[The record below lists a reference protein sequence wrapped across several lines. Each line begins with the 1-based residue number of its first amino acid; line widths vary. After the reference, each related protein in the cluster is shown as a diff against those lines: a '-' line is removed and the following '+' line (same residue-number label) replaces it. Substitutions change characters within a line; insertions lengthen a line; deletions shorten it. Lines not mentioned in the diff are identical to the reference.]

1 MEATPQLVKKDIK
14 TKLSKLNEEH
24 QNITVKLNVIN
35 KELQSIQREMNCFLL
50 PGKKEREM
58 NCFLLPGKKEKQ
70 VKSKELV
77 KFDSYDFNEVTELC
91 YQYFIES
98 KIM

>member
-50 PGKKEREM
+50 PGKKE
-58 NCFLLPGKKEKQ
+58 KQ

>member
-14 TKLSKLNEEH
+14 TKLSKLKKEH

-35 KELQSIQREMNCFLL
+35 KDLHSIQREMNCFLL
-50 PGKKEREM
+50 PDT
-58 NCFLLPGKKEKQ
+58 CKKEKQ

-77 KFDSYDFNEVTELC
+77 EFDSYDFNEVTELC